1 MNALINYPGAK
12 WGMAQQIVSIMPP
25 HRSYLEPFFGSGA
38 VLFNK
43 PLSAIET
50 VNDLDGDIV
59 NFFRVLRQEP
69 DRLAREIA
77 LTPYA
82 RDVFDD
88 AHAHRGDDDF
98 DRAYRFCVRSRMG
111 HGFKTYEKTGFKIDV
126 FARERAYCVSQWNAT
141 ADRIFDAAQRL
152 KNVQIENR
160 PAVDLIRRFNHSNV
174 LIYADPP
181 YLLNTRGG
189 KQYRCEMTSEEDHNE
204 LLDVLLR
211 HKGHVILS
219 GYHSELY
226 DDTLRG
232 WSVVEHKTHNQNA
245 DMRTEVLWCNFDLP
259 QLSMDWISADM
270 LCQLHYSQ
278 GGDASG

>member
-1 MNALINYPGAK
+1 MSISFVSYAKNLIGWHGKSRLHRMPVMFLTMRMRIGATMILTAHIASASEVAWAMALRHTK
-12 WGMAQQIVSIMPP
+12 
-25 HRSYLEPFFGSGA
+25 
-38 VLFNK
+38 
-43 PLSAIET
+43 
-50 VNDLDGDIV
+50 
-59 NFFRVLRQEP
+59 
-69 DRLAREIA
+69 
-77 LTPYA
+77 
-82 RDVFDD
+82 
-88 AHAHRGDDDF
+88 
-98 DRAYRFCVRSRMG
+98 
-111 HGFKTYEKTGFKIDV
+111 KTGFKIDV

-211 HKGHVILS
+211 HKGYVILS

-259 QLSMDWISADM
+259 QLSMNWISDDM
-270 LCQLHYSQ
+270 LCRLHYSQ